1 MALAI
6 LRDWCR
12 WMGVNAQR
20 SLLIL
25 GIPDDCKDQEFQE
38 AVQAALCSLGRRELQ
53 PGHGEESFESW
64 LEQANDMLHLWRHVS
79 ERERRRRLVESLRGP
94 ALDLLCGLLA
104 EDPELA
110 AQDCLAALVQGFG
123 NKDPRVSARLKVVT
137 CAQRPQETLFAYVMR
152 LEGLLQSALE
162 KGAIHPATADQVRAR
177 QVLMRARLNDTL
189 QKELRRMRLMRRPP
203 GFLGMLRLVQKAEA
217 WEADP
222 ASSEQFPGGE
232 EARVDVGVLAAAAQA
247 APAHEA
253 ITEGTTA
260 DGTKASPAGEDT
272 AAQAALSKEGS
283 AEDHPAREKASEA
296 VAGTAKAGEA
306 APEDHGAARA
316 APGPGETN
324 KASAATQEDGSAPAP
339 AGLGQAGPSGA
350 PGAPMPGRVGSAS
363 PVAPG
368 GPGWEPEGLAQA
380 GGQEAEEPP
389 EEGLK
394 PIPEVPGNEDGAA
407 EMSPPGSSSGQ

>member
-1 MALAI
+1 MTAAEKAA
-6 LRDWCR
+6 
-12 WMGVNAQR
+12 V
-20 SLLIL
+20 
-25 GIPDDCKDQEFQE
+25 E
-38 AVQAALCSLGRRELQ
+38 AAAALGEAGPWTQQWRQALQPVLEKMGYKELGTFSGVEE

-104 EDPELA
+104 EDPDLA

-123 NKDPRVSARLKVVT
+123 NKDPRVSARLKLLT
-137 CAQRPQETLFAYVMR
+137 CAQRPRETLFAYVMR

-177 QVLMRARLNDTL
+177 QVLTRARLNDAL

-217 WEADP
+217 WEADL

-232 EARVDVGVLAAAAQA
+232 EARVDVAVLAAAAQA
-247 APAHEA
+247 REA

-272 AAQAALSKEGS
+272 TAQAALSKEGS

-316 APGPGETN
+316 APGPGETS

-363 PVAPG
+363 PVALG
-368 GPGWEPEGLAQA
+368 DPGWEPEGLAQA

>member
-38 AVQAALCSLGRRELQ
+38 AVQAALCSLGRYRVLGKVYRKDLGSTVALVEFAEYLNRSLIPRQIPGKGGPWTVVCLPQAPDAESQDRPSFPAQPQRQAVVGRAGEAGTWRQALQPVLEKMGYKELGTFSGVEE

-222 ASSEQFPGGE
+222 AS
-232 EARVDVGVLAAAAQA
+232 
-247 APAHEA
+247 
-253 ITEGTTA
+253 
-260 DGTKASPAGEDT
+260 
-272 AAQAALSKEGS
+272 
-283 AEDHPAREKASEA
+283 
-296 VAGTAKAGEA
+296 
-306 APEDHGAARA
+306 
-316 APGPGETN
+316 
-324 KASAATQEDGSAPAP
+324 AATQEDGS
-339 AGLGQAGPSGA
+339 A